1 MTKKTER
8 IVVVIL
14 LIVGGVLIGSG
25 IGQTI
30 SEIIDNSVAGPST
43 IGLGCGFIAAVVY
56 MLRWKD

>member
-1 MTKKTER
+1 M
-8 IVVVIL
+8 
-14 LIVGGVLIGSG
+14 GGVLIGSG

-30 SEIIDNSVAGPST
+30 SEIIDKSVAGPST